1 MLGRLI
7 KHELKA
13 TSRILIPAVLV
24 WFGIAVFQ
32 KIALMMSHTGE
43 ELFLVISSVIFFL
56 ATMAVSIIML
66 VIIILRL
73 YKSQLGDQGYL
84 TFTLPVRTESIVLSK
99 VIMAAI
105 WQIVLV
111 LLSILC
117 MFMMLN
123 NDAIE
128 ILKSDIL
135 PYFTFINV
143 PFIVMVVGHAIVSSV
158 FEVMIIYSAI
168 AIASLFNKHRLL
180 LSFAFYLAIEFVVQ
194 TLNFI
199 AGFIVGNSTENAA
212 LSMIDKMEI
221 SEEMTTSQILEVL
234 NSIFSEVFSPM
245 SVLPFIGLMLIISA
259 VLFFVISRIFKKHLN
274 LK

>member
-13 TSRILIPAVLV
+13 TSRILIPAFLV

-43 ELFLVISSVIFFL
+43 ELFLVISSVMFFL
-56 ATMAVSIIML
+56 ATMAVSIIIL

-84 TFTLPVRTESIVLSK
+84 TFTLPVRTESVVLSK

-143 PFIVMVVGHAIVSSV
+143 PFVVMVVGHAIVSSV

-168 AIASLFNKHRLL
+168 AIASLFNKHGLL
-180 LSFAFYLAIEFVVQ
+180 LSFAFYLAIEFLVQ
-194 TLNFI
+194 ILNFI
-199 AGFIVGNSTENAA
+199 AGFIVGSSTENAA
-212 LSMIDKMEI
+212 LSMIDEMEI

-234 NSIFSEVFSPM
+234 NAIFSEVFSPM
-245 SVLPFIGLMLIISA
+245 SILPFIGLMLIISA

-274 LK
+274 LQ